1 MKWRGVLG
9 GRKKV
14 HQKKNENKGQ
24 REEILAAV
32 KD

>member
-1 MKWRGVLG
+1 MKWRGVVV
-9 GRKKV
+9 RKV
-14 HQKKNENKGQ
+14 DKKNENKGQ

>member
-1 MKWRGVLG
+1 MKWREVLG
-9 GRKKV
+9 GSKKV
-14 HQKKNENKGQ
+14 DKKNENKRQ